1 MINYIEK
8 YPLASIALFTILLLV
23 VNLGIPEVTIME
35 ARNFITAREMIQ
47 DNNWLLT
54 TMNGEARYQK
64 PPLPTWL
71 TAISGLTFGVNSLF
85 ALRLPAAIM
94 VLILGITSYFLSK
107 ELKISNKHSLYNSL
121 ILITSFYVFAIIN
134 EAPWD
139 IFTHG
144 FMAIGLLFLLKFF
157 NDEKINWK
165 NVLLVGVF
173 IGFSIMSKG
182 PVSLYALF
190 LPFVIAYGV
199 VFKFKKLKE
208 KTVPIIAFI
217 ILFLVI
223 GGWWFTYVRLVN
235 PETFLAVANK
245 ETGNW
250 SSYNVRPFYYY
261 WSFFTQSGIWTIPAF
276 VGLLYPYL
284 IKRVTNKKA
293 YRFSFL
299 WTILAVILLSIIPE
313 KKARYLMPVLIPLA
327 LNTSFYINYLI
338 NEFTNW
344 KSKKETFPIYFH
356 FGLVGTLG
364 ILAPFGLY
372 FLLKGSISQY
382 LVSFIL
388 TSISLF
394 TLGFLIWKNL
404 SKKKITP
411 LFYYTVLFVV
421 SVFLFGLPISK
432 HFNKNETYNS
442 ISSLKKLE
450 EQHQI
455 TTFSI
460 DEVTPELIWDYN
472 GKIENIYKEEQ
483 LELPKLASFGL
494 LIMNK
499 DTSFIQQKLAPN
511 FNLQNLETYNI
522 NFGAKQKERLI
533 RQFYLVS
540 KK

>member
-1 MINYIEK
+1 MIKYIEK

-71 TAISGLTFGVNSLF
+71 TAISGLAFGVNSLF

-107 ELKISNKHSLYNSL
+107 ELKISNKHSLYNGL
-121 ILITSFYVFAIIN
+121 VLITSFYVFAIMN

-165 NVLLVGVF
+165 NVLLVGIF

-182 PVSLYALF
+182 PVSLFALF

-217 ILFLVI
+217 ILFLII
-223 GGWWFTYVRLVN
+223 GGWWFTYVRLVD
-235 PETFLAVANK
+235 PATFLAVANK

-356 FGLVGTLG
+356 FSLVGTLG

-460 DEVTPELIWDYN
+460 DEVTPELIWEYN